1 MKKTIILLLAAV
13 MLIACKK
20 EEQPVAATAAVKYPA
35 KTVTLSNQNDSMN
48 YAYGLLSGAQFKYQF
63 FHNEL
68 SESTINDFIDALQR
82 GYGMT
87 KVELVGKNI
96 GQMLYQFETVG
107 LWGNSAWAVNQP
119 LFFQGLVNGL
129 YNDPTVMTFEIADN
143 FMRSQSNQIPTDST
157 TLVAITG
164 PCPEEVMGVE
174 LNNFNDSVNYAL
186 GYVQA
191 NQIAM
196 ILPQDST
203 DIYKQLIKSINTH
216 LVSKTIDP
224 QHVMLAESFAL
235 NLKEY
240 PFHAL
245 LGEPALTTT
254 TDFSLIKQG
263 VINGLRGNEQQ
274 MTFTAANEYR
284 HTVIA
289 LIQFGDNKIA
299 GEKFLAENAK
309 REGVTVTASGLQ
321 YEVIKMGEG
330 NKPSATDKVKVH
342 YHGTFIDGKVFDSSI
357 ERGEPISFGLNNVI
371 KGWTEGV
378 QLMPVGSKFR
388 FYIPQELAYGK
399 WNGPIPPFSTLIF
412 EVELLGIE

>member
-48 YAYGLLSGAQFKYQF
+48 YAYGLLNGAQFKYQF

-96 GQMLYQFETVG
+96 GQMLFQFETVG
-107 LWGNSAWAVNQP
+107 LWGNSALAVNQP

-129 YNDPTVMTFEIADN
+129 YNDPTVMTFEIADEIADN

-164 PCPEEVMGVE
+164 PCPEEVMGIE

-186 GYVQA
+186 GYVLA
-191 NQIAM
+191 DQIAM

-203 DIYKQLIKSINTH
+203 DIYKQLIKSI
-216 LVSKTIDP
+216 K
-224 QHVMLAESFAL
+224 
-235 NLKEY
+235 NL
-240 PFHAL
+240 
-245 LGEPALTTT
+245 
-254 TDFSLIKQG
+254 
-263 VINGLRGNEQQ
+263 
-274 MTFTAANEYR
+274 
-284 HTVIA
+284 
-289 LIQFGDNKIA
+289 
-299 GEKFLAENAK
+299 
-309 REGVTVTASGLQ
+309 
-321 YEVIKMGEG
+321 
-330 NKPSATDKVKVH
+330 
-342 YHGTFIDGKVFDSSI
+342 
-357 ERGEPISFGLNNVI
+357 
-371 KGWTEGV
+371 
-378 QLMPVGSKFR
+378 
-388 FYIPQELAYGK
+388 
-399 WNGPIPPFSTLIF
+399 
-412 EVELLGIE
+412 